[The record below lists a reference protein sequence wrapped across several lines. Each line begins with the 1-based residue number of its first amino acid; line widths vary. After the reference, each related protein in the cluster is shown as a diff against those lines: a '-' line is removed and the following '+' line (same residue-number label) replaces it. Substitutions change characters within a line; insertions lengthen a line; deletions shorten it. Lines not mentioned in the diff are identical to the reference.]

1 MFREIKDPNIW
12 LVNATI
18 AVVGVAYGMAIS
30 ILAVFL
36 DKRGSVADPKTTLS
50 DS

>member
-1 MFREIKDPNIW
+1 MFSEIKDRNIW

-18 AVVGVAYGMAIS
+18 AVVGMAYGMAIA

-36 DKRGSVADPKTTLS
+36 NQRGYA
-50 DS
+50 